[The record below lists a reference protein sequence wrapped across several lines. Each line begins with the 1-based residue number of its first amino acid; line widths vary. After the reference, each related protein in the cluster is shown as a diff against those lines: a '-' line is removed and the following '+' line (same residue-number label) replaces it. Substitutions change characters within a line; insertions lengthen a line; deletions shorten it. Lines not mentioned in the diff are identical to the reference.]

1 MKLKDLKNSTK
12 CLICDNDYVDND
24 VKVRIHCH
32 INRKYRDSAHRD
44 CNINLKLNQ
53 KIIVKFIFHYLKT
66 YDSHL
71 IIQELC
77 KFSLKINVIS
87 NGIYYIT
94 QNKNQNIYLDAN
106 NSYDYAMNKYTTTTF
121 IIF

>member
-1 MKLKDLKNSTK
+1 M
-12 CLICDNDYVDND
+12 ICDNDYVDND
-24 VKVRIHCH
+24 VKIRIHCH

-53 KIIVKFIFHYLKT
+53 KIIVY
-66 YDSHL
+66 SHL
-71 IIQELC
+71 IMQELC
-77 KFSLKINVIS
+77 KFSLKINVRS

-106 NSYDYAMNKYTTTTF
+106 NSYDYATNKYTTTTF